1 MTPWIRITAG
11 IAILSSAV
19 SAILFTARARKKVT
33 YMLDALEDNETN
45 FRFRED
51 KGMGRR
57 FNRTLNRLRKIFE
70 REKEEIRQQEQYYG
84 QMLFERE
91 KEEIRQQEQ
100 YYGQMLDHVQTGIA
114 VIGNDGEH
122 VEYCNA
128 KALALLGV
136 SSLSS
141 IRQLKRINPPLA
153 DAFSKVTEGH
163 EEKAGC
169 SNESSTMTFSITASS
184 AEIRG
189 KNVKIVAFNDISSD
203 MEENESAS
211 WTRLIR
217 VLTHEIMN
225 TVTPIA
231 SLSEALAKYAGD
243 NTGQNTPDMRT
254 GLETIAASSKDLIK
268 FVSSYRD
275 LTHLPFP
282 EKSAFYLKDLRE
294 SDETDGRKVL
304 FRKHRL
310 HLHRKIRRHPSLR
323 RQGTDIQN
331 LHQPAQEC
339 DTGRSQPHQHH
350 SRNQHRRKCRGQCL
364 QQRHACQQGKP
375 GRDIHT
381 VLHHKTIRHRH
392 RAEYLA
398 ADNEDA
404 QRQHQAHRKQRKRNY
419 VYTDVQ
425 IIIPRQAA
433 RRPVPQAW
441 PPQHHP
447 CPEADCRQTH
457 GI

>member
-1 MTPWIRITAG
+1 MTPWILITAG

-84 QMLFERE
+84 QML
-91 KEEIRQQEQ
+91 
-100 YYGQMLDHVQTGIA
+100 DHVQTGIA

-163 EEKAGC
+163 KEKAGY

-254 GLETIAASSKDLIK
+254 GLETIAASSRDLIK

-282 EKSAFYLKDLRE
+282 EKSAFYLKDLIEKVMRLM
-294 SDETDGRKVL
+294 DEK
-304 FRKHRL
+304 
-310 HLHRKIRRHPSLR
+310 
-323 RQGTDIQN
+323 QGTDIQN

-350 SRNQHRRKCRGQCL
+350 SRNQHRRKCRGQCQ
-364 QQRHACQQGKP
+364 QQRHACQQGKQ

-419 VYTDVQ
+419 IYTDVQ
-425 IIIPRQAA
+425 IIIPRQTA

>member
-1 MTPWIRITAG
+1 MTPWILITAG

-84 QMLFERE
+84 QML
-91 KEEIRQQEQ
+91 
-100 YYGQMLDHVQTGIA
+100 DHVQTGIA

-163 EEKAGC
+163 KEKAGC
-169 SNESSTMTFSITASS
+169 SNESSTMTFS
-184 AEIRG
+184 
-189 KNVKIVAFNDISSD
+189 
-203 MEENESAS
+203 
-211 WTRLIR
+211 
-217 VLTHEIMN
+217 
-225 TVTPIA
+225 
-231 SLSEALAKYAGD
+231 
-243 NTGQNTPDMRT
+243 
-254 GLETIAASSKDLIK
+254 
-268 FVSSYRD
+268 
-275 LTHLPFP
+275 
-282 EKSAFYLKDLRE
+282 
-294 SDETDGRKVL
+294 
-304 FRKHRL
+304 
-310 HLHRKIRRHPSLR
+310 
-323 RQGTDIQN
+323 
-331 LHQPAQEC
+331 EC

-350 SRNQHRRKCRGQCL
+350 SRNQHRRKCRGQCQ
-364 QQRHACQQGKP
+364 QQRHACQQGKQ

-404 QRQHQAHRKQRKRNY
+404 QRQHQTHRKQRKRNY
-419 VYTDVQ
+419 IYTDVQ
-425 IIIPRQAA
+425 IIIPRQTA

>member
-1 MTPWIRITAG
+1 MTPWILITAG

-51 KGMGRR
+51 KGMGKR
-57 FNRTLNRLRKIFE
+57 FNRTLNRLRKI
-70 REKEEIRQQEQYYG
+70 
-84 QMLFERE
+84 FERE

-128 KALALLGV
+128 KALALLGI

-169 SNESSTMTFSITASS
+169 SNESATMTFSITASS

-203 MEENESAS
+203 MEENEAAS

-254 GLETIAASSKDLIK
+254 GLETIAASSRDLIK

-282 EKSAFYLKDLRE
+282 EKSAFYLKDLIEKVMRLMDEKFSSGNIVCTYTEKSEDILLYADRE
-294 SDETDGRKVL
+294 QISRIFINLLRNAIQAGASHISITAEINTAESVVVNVSNNGMPVSKESREEIFIPFFTTKPSGTGIGLSISRQIMRMHNGSIRLTGSNEKETTFTL
-304 FRKHRL
+304 TFR
-310 HLHRKIRRHPSLR
+310 
-323 RQGTDIQN
+323 
-331 LHQPAQEC
+331 
-339 DTGRSQPHQHH
+339 
-350 SRNQHRRKCRGQCL
+350 
-364 QQRHACQQGKP
+364 
-375 GRDIHT
+375 
-381 VLHHKTIRHRH
+381 
-392 RAEYLA
+392 
-398 ADNEDA
+398 
-404 QRQHQAHRKQRKRNY
+404 
-419 VYTDVQ
+419 
-425 IIIPRQAA
+425 
-433 RRPVPQAW
+433 
-441 PPQHHP
+441 
-447 CPEADCRQTH
+447 
-457 GI
+457 